1 MKTKHLIF
9 ALVGFAV
16 ALLSAPAFA
25 ADSVAMLAT
34 AGSFLGDLLTN
45 PHSFATMAGA
55 GIVAKPLSQAIGNE
69 LHRKNGGDDESTKRS
84 VEAALKSITDQVN
97 EFCQKNK
104 GAIEDGAKL
113 AKTAKEAVDELLTKQ
128 GELRERLQDV
138 EQRLAK
144 AQENGGQDSAAE
156 TAGDA
161 FAKFMDE
168 NPELAKQIANV
179 KQGQNFNIPMSRKA
193 ITNSGTTGLALAYPA
208 QVVAPIQRPLERRL
222 TIRDLLAV
230 GRTDASAIF
239 YPKESGFTNN
249 AAVVSEGS
257 LKPES
262 DLTFTPTTEAVVTI
276 AHWLR
281 ISKQMAADV
290 PALVSYI
297 NSRLTYGLKLV
308 EENQLLN
315 GSGTGGN
322 LEGIYTAATAY
333 SNTTSLPN
341 ETDLDK
347 IRLAILQAE
356 LAFAEVNGIV
366 LHPTNWALMELTKDT
381 TGQYV
386 FARPQESATPRLWG
400 RNVVAT
406 PAMTQGRFLVG
417 DFAQHAQIFDRED
430 ASVSISAEDRD
441 NFVRNMLTI
450 LVEERLALA
459 IYRPEAFVKGR
470 LESSTGPGAA

>member
-1 MKTKHLIF
+1 MKKSRLFLGLAVCGLALVSIAAQAAGVDLHGIIAAHPDLFASLGALGMAGEVAAVTPEQIKAALDKISADVKTEGEKALKEAEKHGELAQKTKDT
-9 ALVGFAV
+9 VDK
-16 ALLSAPAFA
+16 LLS
-25 ADSVAMLAT
+25 D
-34 AGSFLGDLLTN
+34 
-45 PHSFATMAGA
+45 
-55 GIVAKPLSQAIGNE
+55 
-69 LHRKNGGDDESTKRS
+69 
-84 VEAALKSITDQVN
+84 
-97 EFCQKNK
+97 
-104 GAIEDGAKL
+104 
-113 AKTAKEAVDELLTKQ
+113 Q
-128 GELRERLQDV
+128 GELKNRLTELEQKSVREP
-138 EQRLAK
+138 
-144 AQENGGQDSAAE
+144 GGQDLPEDAGAAFE
-156 TAGDA
+156 
-161 FAKFMDE
+161 KFMDE
-168 NPELAKQIANV
+168 NPEV
-179 KQGQNFNIPMSRKA
+179 KASLESIRQGKTISVPMSRKA
-193 ITNSGTTGLALAYPA
+193 ITNSGTTGAALNYPA
-208 QVVAPIQRPLERRL
+208 QTVAPILRPLQRRL
-222 TIRDLLAV
+222 TIRDLLAA
-230 GRTDASAIF
+230 GRTDSAAIF
-239 YPKESGFTNN
+239 YPKESGYTNS

-262 DLTFTPTTEAVVTI
+262 NLTFDPVTEAVVTI

-333 SNTTSLPN
+333 TNTTSLPN
-341 ETDLDK
+341 ETDIDK

-356 LAFAEVNGIV
+356 LAYAEVNGIV

-386 FARPQESATPRLWG
+386 FARPQESAMPRLWG
-400 RNVVAT
+400 RDVVAT
-406 PAMTQGRFLVG
+406 PAMTSGRFLVG

-430 ASVSISAEDRD
+430 ASVAISAEDRD

-459 IYRPEAFVKGR
+459 IYRPEAFIKGR
-470 LESSTGPGAA
+470 LESSTGAGV

>member
-1 MKTKHLIF
+1 MKNTRTL
-9 ALVGFAV
+9 FAV
-16 ALLSAPAFA
+16 ALCVLGLFA
-25 ADSVAMLAT
+25 IGAQAM
-34 AGSFLGDLLTN
+34 GVDVHSFL
-45 PHSFATMAGA
+45 MAHQDVLAGLGA
-55 GIVAKPLSQAIGNE
+55 LAMVGE
-69 LHRKNGGDDESTKRS
+69 TKLMDP
-84 VEAALKSITDQVN
+84 EEIKAALKKIGDDV
-97 EFCQKNK
+97 
-104 GAIEDGAKL
+104 
-113 AKTAKEAVDELLTKQ
+113 KEAGEKALKEAEKSGTLVQSTKDTVDKLLTEQ
-128 GELRERLQDV
+128 GELKS
-138 EQRLAK
+138 RLAEIEQK
-144 AQENGGQDSAAE
+144 TVRGAGSEAAAE
-156 TAGDA
+156 DAGSV
-161 FAKFMDE
+161 FEKFLDD
-168 NPELAKQIANV
+168 NPEV
-179 KQGQNFNIPMSRKA
+179 KTQLERITQGKTISVPMHRKA
-193 ITNSGTTGLALAYPA
+193 LTNSGTTGAALNYPA
-208 QVVAPIQRPLERRL
+208 QTVAPIVRPLQRRL
-222 TIRDLLAV
+222 TIRDLIAP
-230 GRTDASAIF
+230 GRTDAAAIF
-239 YPKESGFTNN
+239 YPKESGFTNG

-262 DLTFTPTTEAVVTI
+262 NLTFDPTTEAVVTV

-333 SNTTSLPN
+333 TNLTSLPN
-341 ETDLDK
+341 ETDIDK

-386 FARPQESATPRLWG
+386 FARPQDATTPRLWG
-400 RNVVAT
+400 RDVVAT
-406 PAMTQGRFLVG
+406 PAMTAGRFLVG

-430 ASVSISAEDRD
+430 ASVAISAEDRD

-459 IYRPEAFVKGR
+459 IYRPEAFIKGR
-470 LESSTGPGAA
+470 LETATGAGV

>member
-1 MKTKHLIF
+1 MNTKRLL
-9 ALVGFAV
+9 ALMGLFV
-16 ALLSAPAFA
+16 LSMVAFA
-25 ADSVAMLAT
+25 ASAHGFHFTTDHLAMLAT
-34 AGSFLGDLLTN
+34 A
-45 PHSFATMAGA
+45 P
-55 GIVAKPLSQAIGNE
+55 VA
-69 LHRKNGGDDESTKRS
+69 
-84 VEAALKSITDQVN
+84 AALPEGIKAELERINSQVSDFINAQKSV
-97 EFCQKNK
+97 
-104 GAIEDGAKL
+104 IEDGAKL
-113 AKTAKEAVDELLTKQ
+113 AKSAKDTADELLSKQ

-138 EQRLAK
+138 EQKMADVGNR
-144 AQENGGQDSAAE
+144 GGDVQDKMN
-156 TAGDA
+156 AGMA
-161 FAKFMDE
+161 FEKFMDE
-168 NPELAKQIANV
+168 HADVRASLASI
-179 KQGQNFNIPMSRKA
+179 KQGQTVNVPMPKAA
-193 ITNSGTTGLALAYPA
+193 ITNSGTTGSALNYPA
-208 QVVAPIQRPLERRL
+208 QTVAPIVQPLQRRL
-222 TIRDLLAV
+222 TIRDLLAG
-230 GRTDASAIF
+230 GRTDAAAIF
-239 YPKESGFTNN
+239 YPKESGFTNS

-297 NSRLTYGLKLV
+297 NGRLTYGLKLV

-322 LEGIYTAATAY
+322 LEGIYTAATLYA
-333 SNTTSLPN
+333 NTTSLAN
-341 ETDLDK
+341 ETDIDK

-356 LAFAEVNGIV
+356 LAYAEVNGIV
-366 LHPTNWALMELTKDT
+366 LHPTNWALMELTKDS
-381 TGQYV
+381 TGQYI
-386 FARPQESATPRLWG
+386 FARPQESAQPRLWG

-430 ASVSISAEDRD
+430 ASIAISAEDRD

-459 IYRPEAFVKGR
+459 IYRSEAFIKGR
-470 LESSTGPGAA
+470 LESSTGPGATA

>member
-1 MKTKHLIF
+1 MKSRTLF
-9 ALVGFAV
+9 SLVLCGLAVVSLAAQAAGADVSGFV
-16 ALLSAPAFA
+16 AAHADLLAGLSAL
-25 ADSVAMLAT
+25 AMV
-34 AGSFLGDLLTN
+34 GD
-45 PHSFATMAGA
+45 
-55 GIVAKPLSQAIGNE
+55 
-69 LHRKNGGDDESTKRS
+69 TK
-84 VEAALKSITDQVN
+84 VLDPEEIKAALKQIGESVK
-97 EFCQKNK
+97 E
-104 GAIEDGAKL
+104 EGAKAL
-113 AKTAKEAVDELLTKQ
+113 KEAEKAGQLSAATKETVDKLLTEQ
-128 GELRERLQDV
+128 GELKGRLTEI
-138 EQRLAK
+138 EQKSVRAP
-144 AQENGGQDSAAE
+144 GGQELPED
-156 TAGDA
+156 AGMA
-161 FAKFMDE
+161 FEKFMDE
-168 NPELAKQIANV
+168 NPEV
-179 KQGQNFNIPMSRKA
+179 KAALERISQGKTITVPMHRKA
-193 ITNSGTTGLALAYPA
+193 ITNSGTTGAALTYPA
-208 QVVAPIQRPLERRL
+208 QTVAPIQRPLERRL
-222 TIRDLLAV
+222 TIRDLIAP
-230 GRTDASAIF
+230 GRTEAAAIF
-239 YPKESGFTNN
+239 YPKESGFTNS

-262 DLTFTPTTEAVVTI
+262 NLTFDPTTEAVVTI

-322 LEGIYTAATAY
+322 LEGIYTAATLYA
-333 SNTTSLPN
+333 NTTSLPN
-341 ETDLDK
+341 ETDIDK

-356 LAFAEVNGIV
+356 LAYAEVNGIV

-386 FARPQESATPRLWG
+386 FARPQESAMPRLWG

-406 PAMTQGRFLVG
+406 PAMTSGRFLVG

-430 ASVSISAEDRD
+430 ASVAISAEDRD

-459 IYRPEAFVKGR
+459 IYRPEAFIKGR
-470 LESSTGPGAA
+470 LESSTGAGV